1 MSGLRA
7 LVVHGQP
14 EALGELVE
22 ILSGPQL
29 TVDTARSATE
39 AVHKVSARDYAVIV
53 SDHKPPDLNG
63 IELLERTIA
72 FCPDAMRIVMV
83 PDIDSVSQVEL
94 KPPGA
99 IFRFFARPWERRQLT
114 AVVAEGLKLHR
125 LEIEQREL
133 IKKLGGEYDK
143 LKKREKL
150 LDVVVRER
158 TKELEES
165 YLKLKAANRQAL
177 LGLAEAIEAKDT
189 YTKGHCGRVAGFAMA
204 LAHECGYPEE
214 GMEALEFASFL
225 HDIGKIGIR
234 DAVLLKPGP
243 LEDKEWEH
251 MRTHPIKGYEI
262 ASQID
267 ILKPTMPCIRN
278 HHERWDGKGYPD
290 GLKGEDI
297 PLSARI
303 VAIADAYDAMSTD
316 RPYKKALPVAECERL
331 LRKNAGSMYDPHLVE
346 LFVERHLGALYSPGE
361 VSAQEPGPQ
370 SEPHEDRLPEAS
382 GAES

>member
-1 MSGLRA
+1 M
-7 LVVHGQP
+7 
-14 EALGELVE
+14 
-22 ILSGPQL
+22 
-29 TVDTARSATE
+29 
-39 AVHKVSARDYAVIV
+39 IV

-63 IELLERTIA
+63 VELLERTIA
-72 FCPDAMRIVMV
+72 FCPDAMRIVLV
-83 PDIDSVSQVEL
+83 PDVEAAAQVEL

-125 LEIEQREL
+125 LENEQREL
-133 IKKLGGEYDK
+133 IKKLGLEYDK

-189 YTKGHCGRVAGFAMA
+189 YTKGHCGRVAAFA
-204 LAHECGYPEE
+204 LALARECGYPEE

-243 LEDKEWEH
+243 LDDKEWEH

-262 ASQID
+262 ASQIE

-290 GLKGEDI
+290 GLKGEEI

-316 RPYKKALPVAECERL
+316 RPYKRALPIAECERL
-331 LRKNAGSMYDPHLVE
+331 LRKNASTMYDPQLID
-346 LFVERHLGALYSPGE
+346 LFVERHLGSLYPAESP
-361 VSAQEPGPQ
+361 EPQ
-370 SEPHEDRLPEAS
+370 PHGDVERLPEAS
-382 GAES
+382 GAEK

>member
-1 MSGLRA
+1 MSGFRA
-7 LVVHGQP
+7 LVVHSQP

-22 ILSGPQL
+22 LLSGPQL
-29 TVDTARSATE
+29 AVETARSATE
-39 AVHKVSARDYAVIV
+39 ALHKVSARDYAVIV

-63 IELLERTIA
+63 IELLERTVA
-72 FCPDAMRIVMV
+72 FCPDAMRIVIL
-83 PDIDSVSQVEL
+83 PDAEAVGTVEL
-94 KPPGA
+94 KPTGT
-99 IFRFFARPWERRQLT
+99 IYRFFARPWERKQLT
-114 AVVAEGLKLHR
+114 AVIAEGLKLHR
-125 LEIEQREL
+125 LEAEQREL
-133 IKKLGGEYDK
+133 IKKLGLEYEK

-177 LGLAEAIEAKDT
+177 LGLAEAIEAKDQ
-189 YTKGHCGRVAGFAMA
+189 YTKGHCGRVASYA
-204 LAHECGYPEE
+204 LALAAQCGYPEE

-243 LEDKEWEH
+243 LDDKEWEH
-251 MRTHPIKGYEI
+251 MRTHPMKGYEI

-290 GLKGEDI
+290 GLKGDDI

-303 VAIADAYDAMSTD
+303 VQIADAYDAMSTD
-316 RPYKKALPVAECERL
+316 RPYKKAIPLEECARL
-331 LRKNAGSMYDPHLVE
+331 FRKNAGTMFDPALVE
-346 LFVERHLGALYSPGE
+346 TFIGRVLLLEAAPPPDI
-361 VSAQEPGPQ
+361 EPAP
-370 SEPHEDRLPEAS
+370 LPEAKVA
-382 GAES
+382 AES